1 MRTAPLAL
9 AALILAGPV
18 APAAEVDYLREV
30 KPILAARCFAC
41 HGAVRQKA
49 GLRLDAVALIRKG
62 GRHGPAVVAGKGD
75 ASLLLEAVRGQ
86 DRPRMPPES
95 EGEALPE
102 KEIALLKAWIDQGAK
117 ATDEA
122 VPADPRR
129 HWAFRP
135 PTSPPVPGIKSAANP
150 VDAFIAAERDRHGLT
165 PNPPTDKATLLRRVY
180 LDLIGL
186 PPAREELHAFLADT
200 STDAYEKVVDRLL
213 ASPQYGERWARHWM
227 DVWRYSDPFGF
238 AEEYRYSH
246 RHVWRWRDWIVA
258 SLNAD
263 KGLDRMVVEM
273 LAGDEVAPAD
283 RDTLRATGYLARN
296 WYKFNRNA
304 WLQDTVEHTALGFL
318 GLTLRCARCHDHKY
332 DPISQ
337 QDYYRFRAFFEPH
350 DIHID
355 PVPGQPD
362 VLKDGVAR
370 AVDANPAAPTYLF
383 VRGDDRS
390 PDKSRAL
397 TPGVPAVL
405 GGELAVRPVTF
416 TPRDFALAL
425 GPLAGEARKQAQADL
440 AAADAG
446 AATVSE
452 ALAAARRRLEQIA
465 AGGPLPKPIEPAVF
479 LQDTFAAPRPDTWK
493 ALSGQ
498 WAWEK
503 GRLLQKQPAPFATL
517 VTLNNHPQDFMG
529 RVRYRTTGGGTTS
542 VGFSF
547 DVVGTS
553 AWQAVYTNTKPGSS
567 AVQAFHRVGGAEAY
581 PGQGI
586 VPHPFK
592 LNEEITLD
600 FAARGTLLNVWVNGQ
615 LKVVYRLPVPRQP
628 GVFALWN
635 HDATSEFLEVRL
647 AELPASV
654 PLAEKP
660 GESRPSPV
668 GGPVV
673 LTKADAEKAVWQ
685 AREAVTLA
693 AKRQAAAR
701 AALAAVEARIIA
713 EQARYA
719 EPAAGNVQAL
729 ALAAGKAERQAALL
743 KAEDNLLRADAAAR
757 PAAMKA
763 VADAR
768 GAAGKEDAT
777 YTPLL
782 RPATPGSTGRRL
794 ALAKWIVDR
803 NNPLTAR
810 VAVNHVWLRH
820 FGKPLVPSVANFG
833 LNGKPPTH
841 PALLDFLAVRFVED
855 GWSMKKLHRLL
866 VTSQTYRLGSQAP
879 EGENPKKDPENLWLW
894 RMNPRRMEAEVVRD
908 SILAVAGELDRTPGG
923 PSLDEKLGQ
932 TSHRRSLYFRFNTQY
947 KMEFLD
953 QFDPASP
960 SECYERRE
968 SVVPQQALALCNS
981 ALALSQARLLAR
993 RLAQPDVDFLTA
1005 GFEQVLGRP
1014 PTAEERGRCE
1024 RFLREQAAL
1033 LREPARL
1040 AAFPPAPDA
1049 VVPPAA
1055 DPAQRARED
1064 LIHVLFNHNDFVTIR

>member
-1 MRTAPLAL
+1 MRTALLVLASL
-9 AALILAGPV
+9 LLAG
-18 APAAEVDYLREV
+18 AAAADEVDYLREV
-30 KPILAARCFAC
+30 KPILASRCFAC

-49 GLRLDAVALIRKG
+49 GLRLDAIALIRKG
-62 GRHGPAVVAGKGD
+62 GRHGPAVVAGKGE
-75 ASLLLEAVRGQ
+75 ASLLLAAIRGQ
-86 DRPRMPPES
+86 DRPRMPPDS
-95 EGEALPE
+95 EGEALPA
-102 KEIALLKAWIDQGAK
+102 KDVALLKAWIDLGAK
-117 ATDEA
+117 APDEA

-135 PTSPPVPGIKSAANP
+135 PTAPPVPGTASAVNP
-150 VDAFIAAERDRHGLT
+150 VDAFVAAERDRHGLT
-165 PNPPTDKATLLRRVY
+165 ANPPADKATLLRRVY

-186 PPAREELHAFLADT
+186 PPAREDLHVFLADT
-200 STDAYEKVVDRLL
+200 SADAYEKVVDRLL
-213 ASPQYGERWARHWM
+213 ASPQYGERWARNWM

-246 RHVWRWRDWIVA
+246 RHIWRWRDWIVA

-263 KGLDRMVVEM
+263 KGLDCMVVEM

-283 RDTLRATGYLARN
+283 PDTLRATGYLARN

-304 WLQDTVEHTALGFL
+304 WLQDTVEHTAMGFL

-332 DPISQ
+332 DPVSQ

-350 DIHID
+350 DIRID

-390 PDKSRAL
+390 PDKTRVL
-397 TPGVPAVL
+397 TPGVPAVM
-405 GGELAVRPVTF
+405 GGELAVRPVQF
-416 TPRDFALAL
+416 APRDFALAL
-425 GPLAGEARKQAQADL
+425 GPIAAEARKQAQADL

-446 AATVSE
+446 ANAASE

-465 AGGPLPKPIEPAVF
+465 SGGPLPKTTEPAAF
-479 LQDTFAAPRPDTWK
+479 LRDTFAAPRPDTWK
-493 ALSGQ
+493 ALSGR
-498 WAWEK
+498 WLWEN
-503 GRLLQKQPAPFATL
+503 GRLLQKQPGTFTTL
-517 VTLNNHPQDFMG
+517 VTQKNHPSDLMG
-529 RVRYRTTGGGTTS
+529 RVRYKTTGGPITS

-553 AWQAVYTNTKPGSS
+553 AWQAVYTHTTPGSS

-581 PGQGI
+581 PAAGI

-600 FAARGTLLNVWVNGQ
+600 FAVRGTLLNVWVNGQ
-615 LKVVYRLPVPRQP
+615 LKIVYRLPVPRQA

-635 HDATSEFLEVRL
+635 HEATSEFLEVRL
-647 AELPASV
+647 AELPASI
-654 PLAEKP
+654 PLAEKA
-660 GESRPSPV
+660 GENRPSPV
-668 GGPVV
+668 GGPVA
-673 LTKADAEKAVWQ
+673 LTRADAEKAVQQ
-685 AREAVTLA
+685 AAEGVTLA
-693 AKRQAAAR
+693 NKHREAAQAA
-701 AALAAVEARIIA
+701 LTAVEARITA
-713 EQARYA
+713 EHARYA
-719 EPAAGNVQAL
+719 EPAPANAQAL
-729 ALAAGKAERQAALL
+729 AIAAGKAERQAALR
-743 KAEDNLLRADAAAR
+743 KAEESLLRADAKGR

-763 VADAR
+763 VADA
-768 GAAGKEDAT
+768 GAAAAKEDAT

-782 RPATPGSTGRRL
+782 RPTTAGSTGRRL

-820 FGKPLVPSVANFG
+820 FGKPLVPTVANFG
-833 LNGKPPTH
+833 LGGKPPTH
-841 PALLDFLAVRFVED
+841 PELLDFLAVRFMED

-866 VTSQTYRLGSQAP
+866 VTSQTYRQGSQAP
-879 EGENPKKDPENLWLW
+879 EGDNQKKDPENRWLW
-894 RMNPRRMEAEVVRD
+894 RMIPRRMEAEVVRD
-908 SILAVAGELDRTPGG
+908 SILAAAGELDRTPGG
-923 PSLDEKLGQ
+923 PALDEKLGQ
-932 TSHRRSLYFRFNTQY
+932 ISHRRSLYFRFNTQY

-953 QFDPASP
+953 QFDAASP

-968 SVVPQQALALCNS
+968 SVVPQQALAMYNS
-981 ALALSQARLLAR
+981 ALALGKARLLAG
-993 RLAQPDVDFLTA
+993 RLAKSDVDFITA

-1014 PTAEERGRCE
+1014 PTAEERTRCQ
-1024 RFLREQAAL
+1024 RFLQEQAAL
-1033 LREPARL
+1033 LRDPSRL
-1040 AAFPPAPDA
+1040 TAFPAAADA
-1049 VVPPAA
+1049 VVPASA

-1064 LIHVLFNHNDFVTIR
+1064 MIHVLFNHNDFVTIR